1 VGRLGRSIVKNQ
13 SSPSPRNILT
23 KINSFVEE
31 TDIRI
36 LVFAPPIIGFTGLLL
51 GIIFMNLITDGDPYQ
66 PVTYIFLGILSFF
79 LCFSGYSE
87 VYKKEMPG
95 PLGGIY
101 KGNLAVLSGVF
112 TIILFGSLGAVALAY
127 GVGTLLG

>member
-1 VGRLGRSIVKNQ
+1 MKNQ
-13 SSPSPRNILT
+13 TTPSSRNIFT
-23 KINSFVEE
+23 RINYFVQE

-36 LVFAPPIIGFTGLLL
+36 LVFAPPIIGFIGLLI
-51 GIIFMNLITDGDPYQ
+51 GIFLMNLLTNGNPYR
-66 PVTYIFLGILSFF
+66 PITYILLGILSFL

-112 TIILFGSLGAVALAY
+112 TIILFGSLGAVALIY
-127 GVGTLLG
+127 GISTLLS